1 MSETLEERIRR
12 IAKEDSALGM
22 VNAFASDIIELLD
35 DRDETIRWLSSF
47 LKNLIDAGIFSYVDL
62 ENDNQAEIE
71 SFVNEIVEEYG
82 RYTDES
88 PQEDC

>member
-12 IAKEDSALGM
+12 IAKEDFALGM
-22 VNAFASDIIELLD
+22 VNAFASDVVELLD
-35 DRDETIRWLSSF
+35 DRDKTIRWLSSF